1 MNLRVSFNC
10 FVATLLCALLSLP
23 SQAKGPELKFTSLV
37 TAVTQT
43 DQESGTVGISIQ
55 GLELPIE
62 VNGDTEIEYLGEEVG
77 IAGISVGDLIKVE
90 SFFSDEGIAAEEITV
105 LQTGF
110 QQFRLRGEITA
121 LDSVGEAIFFTVT
134 GVEIRADAST
144 LVVPRS
150 NSAIADLS
158 GLQTGDDISVNGRL
172 EEGILQARQIHTGDR
187 QHGDIEFDGILLGI
201 SGTSASIEI
210 LTGLVLDVEID
221 GDTSLRGNPTA
232 GDFVEFEGRF
242 NATLNLI
249 AHKIAADRDGD
260 DDVSSDDGNNSDDI
274 ELGMEIPLQATN
286 SSLSGKAEIRYRDR
300 SGSIDQKLE
309 VEMEDSAPGVLYSIL
324 VYFDGPGI
332 EFGNL
337 TTDQFGEA
345 RAEFEVDDNV
355 TGIDLALLLPS
366 GKTVLDISLVEILLG
381 EIVVLEGV
389 FNDQSDVGT
398 GSTQDNTGNGAN
410 DDGTTTNTPVDIET
424 SAILSSTGSGVHGEA
439 DIRFRN
445 DEGTIDQKF
454 QVEIEDAP
462 AATTYTILVF
472 FGTESVDFG
481 SLVTN
486 SLGEAEA
493 EFEVDD
499 NISDRPLAPLLPE
512 GKSVLDISSV
522 QILQGDTIVAQG
534 SF

>member
-1 MNLRVSFNC
+1 
-10 FVATLLCALLSLP
+10 
-23 SQAKGPELKFTSLV
+23 
-37 TAVTQT
+37 
-43 DQESGTVGISIQ
+43 
-55 GLELPIE
+55 
-62 VNGDTEIEYLGEEVG
+62 
-77 IAGISVGDLIKVE
+77 
-90 SFFSDEGIAAEEITV
+90 
-105 LQTGF
+105 
-110 QQFRLRGEITA
+110 
-121 LDSVGEAIFFTVT
+121 
-134 GVEIRADAST
+134 
-144 LVVPRS
+144 
-150 NSAIADLS
+150 
-158 GLQTGDDISVNGRL
+158 
-172 EEGILQARQIHTGDR
+172 
-187 QHGDIEFDGILLGI
+187 
-201 SGTSASIEI
+201 
-210 LTGLVLDVEID
+210 
-221 GDTSLRGNPTA
+221 
-232 GDFVEFEGRF
+232 
-242 NATLNLI
+242 
-249 AHKIAADRDGD
+249 
-260 DDVSSDDGNNSDDI
+260 
-274 ELGMEIPLQATN
+274 
-286 SSLSGKAEIRYRDR
+286 
-300 SGSIDQKLE
+300 
-309 VEMEDSAPGVLYSIL
+309 
-324 VYFDGPGI
+324 
-332 EFGNL
+332 
-337 TTDQFGEA
+337 
-345 RAEFEVDDNV
+345 VDDNV
-355 TGIDLALLLPS
+355 TGIDLAPLLPS

-381 EIVVLEGV
+381 EIVVLEGT